1 MHKISFLKKKMI
13 SIKNDRKSVAN
24 LQNNIFENFENTQND
39 SNIFS
44 VKNHLIRSIYSETIN
59 KI

>member
-44 VKNHLIRSIYSETIN
+44 VKNDLIRSIYSETIN